1 MQPAAP
7 PVPQTDTP
15 YAAAR
20 LLVALALTTVGACGM
35 YVVPVTLP
43 TVQAEFGVARADASL
58 PYSMLMIGFG
68 LGGLLM
74 GRLADRFGVMVPLL
88 IGGAGLGAGFAL
100 AAMTQSIAM
109 FMLPHGLL
117 IGLLGAS
124 AMFAPL
130 IADTSLWWVR
140 RRGIAVAI
148 CASGNYLGGTVWPP
162 IIEHYVVQLG
172 WRQTYLWLGLF
183 CFVAVT
189 ALALFMRRRPPIT
202 LGPVRRAVGASTPS
216 SPFGLTPLQ
225 AQILLC
231 IAAVACCVAMS
242 MPQVHIVAY
251 CADLGY
257 GAARG
262 AEMLSIMFG
271 FGIASRLIS
280 GVICDRIGGL
290 RTLLLGSVLQGVALL
305 LFLPF
310 DSLASLYV
318 IAALF
323 GLFQGGI
330 VPSYAI
336 IIREHFPPSETGAR
350 VGLTVMCSLFG
361 MALGG
366 WMSGKVFDLTGSYG
380 AAFVNGTAWNALNL
394 VIAYF
399 LLYRTRLLLRGRRG
413 EIGATR

>member
-1 MQPAAP
+1 
-7 PVPQTDTP
+7 
-15 YAAAR
+15 
-20 LLVALALTTVGACGM
+20 
-35 YVVPVTLP
+35 
-43 TVQAEFGVARADASL
+43 
-58 PYSMLMIGFG
+58 
-68 LGGLLM
+68 
-74 GRLADRFGVMVPLL
+74 
-88 IGGAGLGAGFAL
+88 
-100 AAMTQSIAM
+100 MTESFTA
-109 FMLPHGLL
+109 FMLAHGIF
-117 IGLLGAS
+117 IGLFGSS

-148 CASGNYLGGTVWPP
+148 CASGNYLGGTIWPP
-162 IIEHYVVQLG
+162 VIQHFIEQVG
-172 WRQTYLWLGLF
+172 WRQTYLSAGLF
-183 CFVAVT
+183 CFVAAT
-189 ALALFMRRRPPIT
+189 ALALCMRRRPPIT
-202 LGPVRRAVGASTPS
+202 VPVAGDSTAAKRS
-216 SPFGLTPLQ
+216 SRPFGLSTAQ
-225 AQILLC
+225 AQTLLC
-231 IAAVACCVAMS
+231 IAGIACCVAMS

-262 AEMLSIMFG
+262 AQMLSVMMA

-280 GVICDRIGGL
+280 GAICDRIGGL
-290 RTLLLGSVLQGVALL
+290 RTLLLGSSLQGVALL

-336 IIREHFPPSETGAR
+336 IIREHFPAREAGAR
-350 VGLTVMCSLFG
+350 VGLVVMCTLAG

-366 WMSGKVFDLTGSYG
+366 WISGKVFDVTGSYS

-394 VIAYF
+394 LIASF
-399 LLYRTRLLLRGRRG
+399 LLYRTRLIARR
-413 EIGATR
+413 AASAS

>member
-1 MQPAAP
+1 M
-7 PVPQTDTP
+7 
-15 YAAAR
+15 
-20 LLVALALTTVGACGM
+20 VGACGM
-35 YVVPVTLP
+35 YIVPVVLP
-43 TVQAEFGVARADASL
+43 AVQTEFGIARAQAVL
-58 PYSMLMIGFG
+58 PYSLMMICFGFG
-68 LGGLLM
+68 GLMM
-74 GRLADRFGVMVPLL
+74 GRIADRFGVMVPLL
-88 IGGAGLGAGFAL
+88 IGGTGIGLGFAI
-100 AAMTQSIAM
+100 ASMTESFTA
-109 FMLPHGLL
+109 FMLAHGIF
-117 IGLLGAS
+117 IGLFGSS

-148 CASGNYLGGTVWPP
+148 CASGNYLGGTIWPP
-162 IIEHYVVQLG
+162 VIQHFIEQVG
-172 WRQTYLWLGLF
+172 WRQTYLSAGLF
-183 CFVAVT
+183 CFVAAT
-189 ALALFMRRRPPIT
+189 ALALCMRRRPPIT
-202 LGPVRRAVGASTPS
+202 VPVAGDSTAAKRS
-216 SPFGLTPLQ
+216 SRPFGLSTAH
-225 AQILLC
+225 AQTLLC
-231 IAAVACCVAMS
+231 IAGIACCVAMS

-262 AEMLSIMFG
+262 AQMLSVMMA

-280 GVICDRIGGL
+280 GAICDRIGGL
-290 RTLLLGSVLQGVALL
+290 RTLLLGSSLQGVALL

-336 IIREHFPPSETGAR
+336 IIREHFPARETGTR
-350 VGLTVMCSLFG
+350 VGLVVMCTLAG

-366 WMSGKVFDLTGSYG
+366 WISGKVFDVTGSYS

-394 VIAYF
+394 LIASF
-399 LLYRTRLLLRGRRG
+399 LLYRTRLIARR
-413 EIGATR
+413 AASAS

>member
-1 MQPAAP
+1 MAGDERTIA
-7 PVPQTDTP
+7 TDSP

-20 LLVALALTTVGACGM
+20 LAAALALTTVGACGM
-35 YVVPVTLP
+35 YIVPVVLP
-43 TVQAEFGVARADASL
+43 AVQAEFSIARAQAAL
-58 PYSMLMIGFG
+58 PYSLMMICFGFG
-68 LGGLLM
+68 GLMM
-74 GRLADRFGVMVPLL
+74 GRIADRFGVMVPLL
-88 IGGAGLGAGFAL
+88 IGAAGIGLGFAI
-100 AAMTQSIAM
+100 ASMTESFTA
-109 FMLPHGLL
+109 FMLAHGIF
-117 IGLLGAS
+117 IGLLGSS

-148 CASGNYLGGTVWPP
+148 CASGNYLGGTIWPP
-162 IIEHYVVQLG
+162 VIQHFIEQVG
-172 WRQTYLWLGLF
+172 WRQTYLSAGLF
-183 CFVAVT
+183 CFVAAT
-189 ALALFMRRRPPIT
+189 ALALCMRRRPPIT
-202 LGPVRRAVGASTPS
+202 ASATGS
-216 SPFGLTPLQ
+216 SAAGQRISRPFGLSTAQ
-225 AQILLC
+225 AQTLLC

-262 AEMLSIMFG
+262 AQMLSVMMA

-280 GVICDRIGGL
+280 GAICDRIGGL
-290 RTLLLGSVLQGVALL
+290 RTLLLGSSLQGVALL

-336 IIREHFPPSETGAR
+336 IIREHFPARETGTR
-350 VGLTVMCSLFG
+350 VGLAVMCTLAG

-366 WMSGKVFDLTGSYG
+366 WISGKVFDVTGSYN
-380 AAFVNGTAWNALNL
+380 AAFVNGIAWNALNL
-394 VIAYF
+394 LIASF
-399 LLYRTRLLLRGRRG
+399 LLYRTGLIARRV
-413 EIGATR
+413 ASVS

>member
-1 MQPAAP
+1 MAGHEQLTA
-7 PVPQTDTP
+7 TDSP

-20 LLVALALTTVGACGM
+20 LAAALALTTVGACGM
-35 YVVPVTLP
+35 YIVPVVLP
-43 TVQAEFGVARADASL
+43 AVQAEFGIARAQAAL
-58 PYSMLMIGFG
+58 PYSLMMICFGFG
-68 LGGLLM
+68 GLVM

-88 IGGAGLGAGFAL
+88 IGGTGIGLGFAI
-100 AAMTQSIAM
+100 ASMTGNFTA
-109 FMLPHGLL
+109 FMLAHGIF
-117 IGLLGAS
+117 IGLLGSS

-130 IADTSLWWVR
+130 IADTALWWVR
-140 RRGIAVAI
+140 RRGMAVAI
-148 CASGNYLGGTVWPP
+148 CASGNYLGGTIWPP
-162 IIEHYVVQLG
+162 VIQHFIEQVG
-172 WRQTYLWLGLF
+172 WRQTYLWAGLF
-183 CFVAVT
+183 CFVAAT
-189 ALALFMRRRPPIT
+189 ALALCMRRRPPVT
-202 LGPVRRAVGASTPS
+202 APVAGGNAAGKRIGR
-216 SPFGLTPLQ
+216 PFGLSTAQ
-225 AQILLC
+225 AQTLLC

-262 AEMLSIMFG
+262 AQMLSVMMA

-280 GVICDRIGGL
+280 GAICDRIGGL
-290 RTLLLGSVLQGVALL
+290 RTLLLGSALQGVALL

-336 IIREHFPPSETGAR
+336 IIREHFPARETGAR
-350 VGLTVMCSLFG
+350 VGLVVMCTLAG

-366 WMSGKVFDLTGSYG
+366 WISGRVFDVTGSYG
-380 AAFVNGTAWNALNL
+380 AAFVNGIAWNALNL
-394 VIAYF
+394 TIAFF
-399 LLYRTRLLLRGRRG
+399 LLYRTRLVARG
-413 EIGATR
+413 AASVS